1 MSVMSEQK
9 SKANDAPYTGL
20 ELQFIGGEWRP
31 GQSSRSAVN
40 LNPFDD
46 SELGK
51 IQLASQGDV
60 DAAYAAAKAAQ
71 PAWAAL
77 APDAREAILRRA
89 VAIFDARA
97 DELRGWLGRE
107 SGSTVI
113 KSHIEVGAARTITE
127 YSASFPSTVKGEML
141 ACPPEMESRV
151 YREPLGVIGIISPWN
166 FPLHLSVRSVA
177 PALALGNTVVLK
189 PASDTPFTGGTLI
202 AKIFEEA
209 GVPAGV
215 INVIIG
221 SGAEIGDYFVEH
233 EVPAFIS
240 FTGSTEVGK
249 RVGQLA
255 TGGKFI
261 KRVALELGGNA
272 PLVVLDDA
280 DIEAAA
286 GAAVFGRFLHQ
297 GQICMSTNRVIVDAK
312 IHDAF
317 VEAVV
322 ERAKK
327 LTFGDPL
334 SPATNVGPAINKG
347 QADGVRAKIAK
358 ARAEGAVQVLG
369 QDTEGNQ
376 IAPHIFTDVK
386 ADFALAQEE
395 TFGPVLPII
404 KARDEAHA
412 LELANDTEFGLSS
425 AVYSQNIERAVA
437 FARKIVAG
445 MTHVNAITVADHA
458 NAPFGGEKNSGL
470 GRFNGH
476 WILEEFTRTH
486 WVTIHPQGP
495 QYPF

>member
-1 MSVMSEQK
+1 MSVASAQNA
-9 SKANDAPYTGL
+9 KAGDSPYSGL
-20 ELQFIGGEWRP
+20 DLQFIGGLWRP
-31 GQSSRSAVN
+31 GRSNRNAVN
-40 LNPFDD
+40 LNPFDG
-46 SELGK
+46 SELGRV
-51 IQLASQGDV
+51 QLASREDV
-60 DAAYAAAKAAQ
+60 DAAYTAAKAAQ
-71 PAWAAL
+71 PAWAAVPP
-77 APDAREAILRRA
+77 AEREAIIRRA
-89 VAIFDARA
+89 VAIFDTRA
-97 DELRGWLGRE
+97 EEILGWLGRE

-113 KSHIEVGAARTITE
+113 KSHIELDAARTITE
-127 YSASFPSTVKGEML
+127 YAAGFPGAVKGEML
-141 ACPPEMESRV
+141 ACEPGMESRV

-177 PALALGNTVVLK
+177 PALALGNAVVLK

-202 AKIFEEA
+202 GKIFEEA
-209 GVPAGV
+209 GVPPGV
-215 INVIIG
+215 MNVVIG

-297 GQICMSTNRVIVDAK
+297 GQICMSTNRVIVDEK

-317 VEAVV
+317 VAAVV
-322 ERAKK
+322 ERAGK

-334 SPATNVGPAINKG
+334 SPATNIGPAINKG
-347 QADGVRAKIAK
+347 QAEGVRAKIAK

-376 IAPHIFTDVK
+376 IAPHIFTEVGPH
-386 ADFALAQEE
+386 FALAREE

-412 LELANDTEFGLSS
+412 LELANDTEYGLSS
-425 AVYSQNIERAVA
+425 AVYGQNIERAVA

-476 WILEEFTRTH
+476 WILEEFTRPH
-486 WVTIHPQGP
+486 WVTIHPNGP
-495 QYPF
+495 KFPF